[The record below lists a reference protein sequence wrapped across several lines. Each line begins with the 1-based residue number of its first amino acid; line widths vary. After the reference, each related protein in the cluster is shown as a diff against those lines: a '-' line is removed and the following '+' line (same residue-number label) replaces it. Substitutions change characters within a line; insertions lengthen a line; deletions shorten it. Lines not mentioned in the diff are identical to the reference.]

1 MVGNHAL
8 FLSPLF
14 KGGPRGVIRGA
25 NSRGCVRG
33 GILNSRT
40 CRWLGVILLTLTGC
54 SLDRDLRDL
63 RNGLPIPDEG
73 YCDQPYVVVTRDGNW
88 LCVLTTGKGE
98 EGQKGQHIVSTIS
111 TDHGRSWSK
120 LTDIEPAGGPE
131 ASWAAPLITPSG
143 RVYVFYDYN
152 GDRLGPQTIGGKAIH
167 RFDML
172 GWYVYKYSDDNG
184 RTWCSERYRL
194 PVRLTD
200 CDRTNDWQG
209 TTQILWG
216 IDKPDVYGGSAFF
229 AFTKLGA
236 YMLDKGEGWLF
247 RSDNILTERDPSR
260 IEWRMLPEG
269 EQGIRLPEF
278 GSIQEEHNIVPL
290 SNGDLYCIYRT
301 TIGHPIHTHS
311 RDGGRTWS
319 KPEIATYTPGGRPIK
334 QPRACPRLFR
344 TSNGKY
350 LLWFHN
356 HGGTD
361 FFGRNPA
368 WICGGVERDGYI
380 YWSQPEILLYD
391 REPDTRMSYP
401 DLIEQNGRYWIT
413 ETQKTVAR
421 VHEIDATLLGGLWN
435 QGLSRKVVRNGL
447 VLSID
452 RPIEK
457 GTRLGMPRLPNLR
470 TGGGFTLNLTLR
482 LESIEP
488 GQVILESHNSRD
500 QGLAL
505 VTGPDGTVRIEL
517 SDGQNWAV
525 AESDPGSFV
534 SGATHRLAV
543 IVDGGPKIVTFVID
557 GRLCDGGSAR
567 QCGWSRFPAGLGEV
581 NGDGTL
587 HVAPSSAAQVIGLM
601 IYGRYLRTSEAV
613 SNTM

>member
-1 MVGNHAL
+1 MGRRAATWI
-8 FLSPLF
+8 
-14 KGGPRGVIRGA
+14 GV
-25 NSRGCVRG
+25 S
-33 GILNSRT
+33 
-40 CRWLGVILLTLTGC
+40 LLAVAGC
-54 SLDRDLRDL
+54 SQDRDLRDI

-73 YCDQPYVVVTRDGNW
+73 YCDQPYIVVTRDGNW

-98 EGQKGQHIVSTIS
+98 EGQRGQHVVSTIS
-111 TDHGRSWSK
+111 TNHGRSWSK

-152 GDRLGPQTIGGKAIH
+152 GDRVGPRTINGKTIN

-184 RTWCSERYRL
+184 RTWSTEQYRL

-200 CDRTNDWQG
+200 CDRANDWQG
-209 TTQILWG
+209 KVQILWG
-216 IDKPDVYGGSAFF
+216 IDKPDIHGGSAFF

-247 RSDNILTERDPSR
+247 RSDNILSEPDPAK
-260 IEWRMLPEG
+260 IQWRMLPEG
-269 EQGIRLPEF
+269 EGGIRLPEF

-290 SNGDLYCIYRT
+290 ANGDLYCIYRT
-301 TIGHPIHTHS
+301 TTGNPIHTYS

-356 HGGTD
+356 HGGRD

-368 WICGGVERDGYI
+368 WICGGIERDGHI
-380 YWSQPEILLYD
+380 HWSQPEILLYD
-391 REPDTRMSYP
+391 RDPATRMSYP

-421 VHEIDATLLGGLWN
+421 VHEIDPSLLEGMWRQDRNRGASGKGPVLTLD
-435 QGLSRKVVRNGL
+435 K
-447 VLSID
+447 
-452 RPIEK
+452 PIEK
-457 GTRLGMPRLPNLR
+457 ETHVRMPRLPDLR
-470 TGGGFTLNLTLR
+470 TGGGLAIDLTLQ
-482 LESIEP
+482 LSSIEA
-488 GQVILESHNSRD
+488 GQVILETHDRRGR
-500 QGLAL
+500 GLAL
-505 VTGPDGTVRIEL
+505 VTGREGTVRIEL
-517 SDGQNWAV
+517 SNGSDWAV
-525 AESDPGSFV
+525 GECDPGSV
-534 SGATHRLAV
+534 TAGRTHRVVAV
-543 IVDGGPKIVTFVID
+543 VDGGPKIITFVVD
-557 GRLCDGGSAR
+557 GRLCDGGSTR
-567 QCGWSRFPAGLGEV
+567 RSGWFAFPSGLGSV
-581 NGDGTL
+581 NGDGIL
-587 HVAPSSAAQVIGLM
+587 RLAPSLDGRIIGLRV
-601 IYGRYLRTSEAV
+601 YDRYLRTSEAV
-613 SNTM
+613 VPALPLNAEDISADKD